1 MNTRKQ
7 KQRLNCGRAMTAVEV
22 LAATVLASLMLGS
35 VIGVLGG
42 LARQQRALRM
52 SLVAPPWHR
61 QLADQLLWD
70 LQNSREF
77 VVSRDGVRL
86 VGFAGRDFASGRPTG
101 RPTVVEYYLLEADN
115 DRFLV
120 RREEQLDART
130 NENWRIEV
138 VCRGARR
145 FDVGTT
151 SVDQAA
157 TDRPHLSRPEASVP
171 LGERIAVRVYGADVD
186 SPLFDQLF
194 VLR

>member
-1 MNTRKQ
+1 MRIQNHHR
-7 KQRLNCGRAMTAVEV
+7 RAMTAIEV

-35 VIGVLGG
+35 VMGVLGG
-42 LARQQRALRM
+42 LTRQQRAMRM
-52 SLVAPPWHR
+52 TTSAPSWHR

-70 LQNSREF
+70 LQNSRD
-77 VVSRDGVRL
+77 VVASRDGVRL

-101 RPTVVEYYLLEADN
+101 RPTAVEYYLLDADN

-130 NENWRIEV
+130 NDNWRIEV
-138 VCRGARR
+138 VCRGVKR
-145 FDVGTT
+145 FDFGANA
-151 SVDQAA
+151 VDQAA
-157 TDRPHLSRPEASVP
+157 DRPHLNRQIAPAP
-171 LGERIAVRVYGADVD
+171 LAERIPVRIYGADNE